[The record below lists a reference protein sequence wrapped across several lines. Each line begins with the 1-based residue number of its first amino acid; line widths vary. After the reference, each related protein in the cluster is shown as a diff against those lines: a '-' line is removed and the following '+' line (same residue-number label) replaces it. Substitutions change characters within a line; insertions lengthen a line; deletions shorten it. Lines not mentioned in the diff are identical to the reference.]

1 MRIVVFDFDGT
12 LSYKDSMKELFNEQM
27 SGWRKAYRI
36 YYYLLKVLAKLKIT
50 SVKFEKE
57 QMLKLLFH
65 SDLKEFANASREQ
78 AKRFR
83 LNPLFTKVQE
93 YINNDDRVIVLSAS
107 SMCFLETIF
116 ESMKVELV
124 CTTLKASNGRILGID
139 RHPFYDE
146 KVKCLKQMGIEQVDE
161 MYYDSKWDE
170 VLIPMCKVSHKV
182 ENGQIL

>member
-27 SGWRKAYRI
+27 SGWRKVYRI

-65 SDLKEFANASREQ
+65 SDLKDFADASREQ

-83 LNPLFTKVQE
+83 LNPLFAKVQE
-93 YINNDDRVIVLSAS
+93 YIDNGDRVIVLSAS

-139 RHPFYDE
+139 RHPFYHE
-146 KVKCLKQMGIEQVDE
+146 KVECLKQMGIEQVDE

>member
-27 SGWRKAYRI
+27 SGWRKVYRI

-65 SDLKEFANASREQ
+65 SDLEEFANSSREQ
-78 AKRFR
+78 AKRFP
-83 LNPLFTKVQE
+83 LNPLFAKVQE
-93 YINNDDRVIVLSAS
+93 HIEKDERVIVLSAS
-107 SMCFLETIF
+107 SMYFLETIF
-116 ESMKVELV
+116 EGMKVKLV
-124 CTTLKASNGRILGID
+124 GTTLKTSNGRILGID
-139 RHPFYDE
+139 RHPFFYE
-146 KVKCLKQMGIEQVDE
+146 KIKCLKQMGIEQVDE